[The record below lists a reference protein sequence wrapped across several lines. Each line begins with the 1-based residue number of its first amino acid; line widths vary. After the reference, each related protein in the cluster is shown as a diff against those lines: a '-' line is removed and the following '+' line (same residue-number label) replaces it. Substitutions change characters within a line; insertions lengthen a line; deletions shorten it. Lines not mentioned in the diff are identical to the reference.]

1 MRGFHPCHFPGP
13 TGQPESVTAIVG
25 GVVAVVVVF
34 ILAVT
39 AIIIAVVVIKNRQR
53 KYSTHQDVR

>member
-1 MRGFHPCHFPGP
+1 M
-13 TGQPESVTAIVG
+13 AIVG
-25 GVVAVVVVF
+25 GVVAVMVVS

-39 AIIIAVVVIKNRQR
+39 AIIIAVLVIKNRQR